1 MRACAIPEIGGQ
13 IFLMKGIS
21 MPKLT
26 GREKLTELEQRKRKI
41 AEEIEQTRMT
51 LRGRYAAIVTELEV
65 ETLTEKEFRD
75 LITLAIKAGSA
86 ASLQALKALPPR
98 PS

>member
-1 MRACAIPEIGGQ
+1 V
-13 IFLMKGIS
+13 
-21 MPKLT
+21 PKLT
-26 GREKLTELEQRKRKI
+26 DREKLTELEQRKRKI

-51 LRGRYAAIVTELEV
+51 LRGKYAAIVAELEV

>member
-1 MRACAIPEIGGQ
+1 
-13 IFLMKGIS
+13 

-26 GREKLTELEQRKRKI
+26 DRERLAELEQRKRKI
-41 AEEIEQTRMT
+41 AEEIEQTRVA
-51 LRGRYAAIVTELEV
+51 LRGKYAAMISELEV
-65 ETLTEKEFRD
+65 ELLTERDFQD
-75 LITLAIKAGSA
+75 LISLAIKAGSA